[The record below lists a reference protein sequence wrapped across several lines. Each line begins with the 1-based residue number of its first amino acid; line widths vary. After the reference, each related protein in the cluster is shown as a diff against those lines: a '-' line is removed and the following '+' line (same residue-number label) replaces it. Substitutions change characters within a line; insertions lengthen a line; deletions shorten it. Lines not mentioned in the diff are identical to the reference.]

1 MFFDSKKSVYV
12 IGCSNMGAYIANAMS
27 ELSYDVYVIDSDEE
41 AFKKLSSEYSGFKIV
56 GDGCDTDFLN
66 RQIDKDAYLV
76 LISTDSDNINSFIAQ
91 YVKKV
96 IAIDF
101 VITRIYDVEKHILM
115 ENSGIKIIYP
125 SILTASKFF
134 EIVKEKESHK
144 DDEEGDK

>member
-12 IGCSNMGAYIANAMS
+12 IGCSNMGAYIADAMS
-27 ELSYDVYVIDSDEE
+27 ELSYDVYVIDNDEE
-41 AFKKLSSEYSGFKIV
+41 AFKKLSPEYSGFKII
-56 GDGCDTDFLN
+56 GDGCDIDFLN

-96 IAIDF
+96 LNIDF
-101 VITRIYDVEKHILM
+101 VITRIYDIEKHILM

-134 EIVKEKESHK
+134 EMVKENESRKE
-144 DDEEGDK
+144 EEGGNE